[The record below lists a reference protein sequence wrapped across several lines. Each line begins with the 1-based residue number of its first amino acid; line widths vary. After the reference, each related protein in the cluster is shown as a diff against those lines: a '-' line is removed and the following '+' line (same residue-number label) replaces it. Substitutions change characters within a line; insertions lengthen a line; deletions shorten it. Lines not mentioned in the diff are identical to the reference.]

1 VSQQLVEILI
11 LGAVALI
18 LLGRLF
24 SVLGQRRGSE
34 RPAEQPVRRTAP
46 VDVNAGGRPA
56 PPIDQVPGKP
66 ASGSGLAAL
75 QAADPSFDPG
85 HFLTGGKAAYEMII
99 KAFADGDKTALKD
112 LLTPRVYEA
121 YAGAIDARAPDSP
134 RPELVRLK
142 SAELAEMGVENGIAH
157 AVVRFEAEL
166 AEGATG
172 LRETKERWT
181 FEREISSR
189 NPNWRLSAVGQ
200 A

>member
-34 RPAEQPVRRTAP
+34 RPAEQPVPRSAT

-56 PPIDQVPGKP
+56 PPVDQGSGKP
-66 ASGSGLAAL
+66 VSGSGLSAL
-75 QAADPSFDPG
+75 QAADPSFDPT
-85 HFLTGGKAAYEMII
+85 HFLSGAKAAYEMII
-99 KAFADGDKTALKD
+99 KAFADGDKAALKD
-112 LLTPRVYEA
+112 LLTPRVYET
-121 YAGAIDARAPDSP
+121 YASAIDARQPDSP
-134 RPELVRLK
+134 KPELIRLK
-142 SAELAEMGVENGIAH
+142 SAELADAGVDNGVAR
-157 AVVRFEAEL
+157 VVVKFEAEL

-181 FEREISSR
+181 FEREVSSR
-189 NPNWRLSAVGQ
+189 NPNWFLAGVGQ